1 MSMENLFYTPDIS
14 GKSYQFE
21 VQESKHCIKVLR
33 HSKGD
38 TLHLIDG
45 KGGWYQA
52 VITDPDPKRC
62 KVDVVKHWSETQAKN
77 FYSHIALAPTKN
89 IERFEWFLEKAT
101 ELGIDEITP
110 IFCDHSERQHINHE
124 RLEKI
129 MVSAIKQSQRATLP
143 RLNKMVNFETLIS
156 LDKNKER
163 FIAHCAD
170 AKKQHLLHCAKPQ
183 SRSLILIGPEGD
195 FSEKEI
201 QVALLHGF
209 VPVSLGNN
217 RLRTETAGVAA
228 CHIINLVNEKK

>member
-1 MSMENLFYTPDIS
+1 MDNLFYTPDIS

-21 VQESKHCIKVLR
+21 GPESKHCIKVLR

-52 VITDPDPKRC
+52 VITEPDPKRC
-62 KVDVVKHWSETQAKN
+62 LVEVVKHWSETNTKK
-77 FYSHIALAPTKN
+77 FYCHVALAPTKN

-101 ELGIDEITP
+101 ELGIDEVTP
-110 IFCDHSERQHINHE
+110 ILCDHSERKHVNHE

-129 MVSAIKQSQRATLP
+129 MVSAIKQSQKATLP

-156 LDKNKER
+156 LDRNKER
-163 FIAHCAD
+163 YIAHCAGD
-170 AKKQHLLHCAKPQ
+170 MKQHLLHCAKPQ

-201 QVALLHGF
+201 QVALLNEF
-209 VPVSLGNN
+209 VPVSLGNS
-217 RLRTETAGVAA
+217 RLRTETAGIAA